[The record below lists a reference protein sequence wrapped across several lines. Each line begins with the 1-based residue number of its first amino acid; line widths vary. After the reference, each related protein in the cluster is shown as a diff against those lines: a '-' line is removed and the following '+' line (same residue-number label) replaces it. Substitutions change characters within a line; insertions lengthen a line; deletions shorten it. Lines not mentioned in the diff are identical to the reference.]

1 ARLGDQYDAYFD
13 ALEAY
18 IARESEKLNR
28 ENATIY
34 TIPIVYHIVHDNNA
48 LGSGDNIDPA
58 FLVAQTEQLNN
69 DFRKVMG
76 TSGDGDGVDIEIEF
90 CPATVDE
97 SGNPLAELGVNR
109 IDRNDR
115 GWTAPPY
122 GTPVFG
128 CLLGVNLDY
137 IDNTIKPQSQ
147 WDPERYFNV
156 WILRMECGVVGY
168 AQFPEAPSLA
178 GIGTGNG
185 AASSDGVVMLPSAI
199 GSTDMPFPG
208 GGAYSE
214 GKVLAHEVG
223 HWLGLRH
230 IWGDGGCDVDDFCDD
245 TPVTGGSNRG
255 CPDVDSCPNSP
266 GRDQVANQMDYTDD
280 FCRNM
285 FTQDQ
290 KDRMRIVMGDTGDGS
305 PRREIL
311 INSDACGNVMP
322 PTCDDGI
329 QNGDEEGVDC
339 GGSDCPPCMMEPT
352 CDDGIQNG
360 DEEGVDCGGSD
371 CPPCMMEP
379 TCDDGIQNGD
389 EEGVDCGGS
398 DCPPCMME
406 PTCDDGIQNGDEE
419 GVDCGG
425 SDCPPCMME
434 TCDAPTGL
442 FETNNTGTSVTLNW
456 TVVAAANTYTVQ
468 GRQQGTSNWQLT
480 VNSNTNST
488 TISNN
493 IVNGVTY
500 EWRVRS
506 NCDDGNSE
514 YSEIATFTAGDTGG
528 EPTCDDGIQ
537 NGDEEGVDC
546 GGSVCPPCM
555 MEPTCDDGIQNGDE
569 EGVDCGGSD
578 CPPCM
583 MEICDVPTGLFE
595 TNNTGSSITL
605 NWTAAPAA
613 NSYTVQGRQQGSS
626 NWQLTT
632 NSNTNSTTISNNIV
646 AGVTYEWRVRS
657 NCDSGNSAYS

>member
-1 ARLGDQYDAYFD
+1 
-13 ALEAY
+13 
-18 IARESEKLNR
+18 
-28 ENATIY
+28 
-34 TIPIVYHIVHDNNA
+34 
-48 LGSGDNIDPA
+48 
-58 FLVAQTEQLNN
+58 
-69 DFRKVMG
+69 
-76 TSGDGDGVDIEIEF
+76 
-90 CPATVDE
+90 
-97 SGNPLAELGVNR
+97 
-109 IDRNDR
+109 
-115 GWTAPPY
+115 
-122 GTPVFG
+122 
-128 CLLGVNLDY
+128 
-137 IDNTIKPQSQ
+137 
-147 WDPERYFNV
+147 
-156 WILRMECGVVGY
+156 

-185 AASSDGVVMLPSAI
+185 NASSDGVVMLPSAI
-199 GSTDMPFPG
+199 GSTDMPTPN
-208 GGAYSE
+208 GGAYNS

-245 TPVTGGSNRG
+245 TPTTAGSNRG
-255 CPDVDSCPNSP
+255 CPDVDSCPDSP

-311 INSDACGNVMP
+311 INSNACG
-322 PTCDDGI
+322 G
-329 QNGDEEGVDC
+329 GVA
-339 GGSDCPPCMMEPT
+339 PT

-442 FETNNTGTSVTLNW
+442 FETNNTGTSITLNW
-456 TVVAAANTYTVQ
+456 TAVSAANSYTVQ
-468 GRQQGTSNWQLT
+468 GRQQGISNWQLT
-480 VNSNTNST
+480 MNSNTNST

-506 NCDDGNSE
+506 NCDDGNSD
-514 YSEIATFTAGDTGG
+514 YSEIATFVAGDNGG
-528 EPTCDDGIQ
+528 GPTCDDGIQ

-546 GGSVCPPCM
+546 GGSDCPPCM

-583 MEICDVPTGLFE
+583 METCDAPTGLFE
-595 TNNTGSSITL
+595 TNNTGTSVTL
-605 NWTAAPAA
+605 NWTAVSAA
-613 NSYTVQGRQQGSS
+613 NNYTVQGRQQGSN
-626 NWQLTT
+626 NWQLTLT
-632 NSNTNSTTISNNIV
+632 ANTNSTTVSNNIV
-646 AGVTYEWRVRS
+646 PGVTYEWRVRS
-657 NCDSGNSAYS
+657 NCNDGNSDFSEIATFVAGGSSADRTIENRSGFIIEKELTAKVYPSTTSGLLNIRTNQTINQIQILDITGKVVRSIVAEQDTTLTQLNVSNLVNGHYFIRLQANDDIKTLRFVKQ